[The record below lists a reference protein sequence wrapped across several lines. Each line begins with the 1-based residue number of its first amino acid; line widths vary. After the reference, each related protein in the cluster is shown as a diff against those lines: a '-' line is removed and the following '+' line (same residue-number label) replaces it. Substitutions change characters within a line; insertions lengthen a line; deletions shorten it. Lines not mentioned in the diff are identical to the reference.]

1 VKPVVAIVGRPNVG
15 KSTLFNRMVGER
27 RSITDSTP
35 GVTRDRI
42 YGDVQW
48 TDRDFIAVDTGGW
61 ESGDRSAPSL
71 SDKEISRSIRHQVEL
86 ALEACEAVVFV
97 VDGRDGLT
105 SMDQMIADMLRR
117 RGASVVLAVNKI
129 DDPSHKGAVFDFY
142 QLGLG
147 EPIPVSAEHGR
158 NTGDLLDAVV
168 ALLDQEREREESGD
182 PDRIDVAIVG
192 RPNVGKSSLLNALL
206 RHERVLVSEQP
217 GTTRDSVE
225 VQWEWGEHSFTFV
238 DTAGL
243 RRRARIDE
251 KLEWYSVSRAL
262 RAVRISDVVLLML
275 DAGEMVTEQDQR
287 IASYIKRQGRA
298 ALLLVNK
305 WDLVEA
311 RDGMWNMY
319 RDELY
324 HRLHFVDYAPALSV
338 SALTGQRLNRIPE
351 QIVRVHEH
359 WRSEFRTSD
368 FNRVIREVMAHHE
381 PPARGGRKLRIYYGT
396 QIASGPPT
404 FLFFANE
411 PALINKNYRR
421 YMERALRRELDLV
434 GTPVRMVF
442 RKSE

>member
-1 VKPVVAIVGRPNVG
+1 MKSVVAIVGRPNVG

-42 YGDVQW
+42 YGDVEW
-48 TDRDFIAVDTGGW
+48 IGREFIAVDTGGW
-61 ESGDRSAPSL
+61 EDDGRSDTGGEERMSA
-71 SDKEISRSIRHQVEL
+71 SIRRQVEL
-86 ALEACEAVVFV
+86 ALETCEVVILV
-97 VDGRDGLT
+97 VDGREGLT
-105 SMDQMIADMLRR
+105 SVDQMIADMLRR

-129 DDPSHKGAVFDFY
+129 DAPAQRSAIYDFY

-147 EPIPVSAEHGR
+147 DPIPISAEHGR

-168 ALLDQEREREESGD
+168 FFLGTEEELEGESRED
-182 PDRIDVAIVG
+182 CIDVAIVG
-192 RPNVGKSSLLNALL
+192 RPNVGKSSLLNSIL
-206 RHERVLVSEQP
+206 RDERVLVSEQP

-225 VQWEWGEHSFTFV
+225 VQWEWEGHRFTFV

-251 KLEWYSVSRAL
+251 KLEWFSVSRAL
-262 RAVRISDVVLLML
+262 RAVRMSDVVLLML
-275 DAGEMVTEQDQR
+275 DAEEMVTEQDQR

-298 ALLLVNK
+298 AILLVNK

-311 RDGMWNMY
+311 GEETWRTYCDA
-319 RDELY
+319 LY
-324 HRLHFVDYAPALSV
+324 HGLHFVDYAPALSI
-338 SALTGQRLNRIPE
+338 SALTGQRVMRIPGE
-351 QIVRVHEH
+351 IVRVYEQ
-359 WRSEFRTSD
+359 WRSEFRTPD
-368 FNRVIREVMAHHE
+368 FNRIIREVMAHHE

-396 QIASGPPT
+396 QIATGPPT
-404 FLFFANE
+404 FLFFAND
-411 PALINKNYRR
+411 PGLINDNYRR
-421 YMERALRRELDLV
+421 YMERALRNELDLM